1 MNTIQKAAFAAS
13 ALVITVVGSALVTAP
28 MAFARAM
35 PVAAH
40 TECLATTLQDTLSHQ
55 AGCTVVSR
63 DAASAGG
70 SSRLADL
77 RPDVSR

>member
-1 MNTIQKAAFAAS
+1 
-13 ALVITVVGSALVTAP
+13 